1 VQALDDPQLETSVAD
16 LVSLIEQRTDA
27 EIVVVVARRSAEYRD
42 IPWMMATV
50 GSAVLMAFVLF
61 SPLEFH
67 PWLIPLDAGL
77 GFAAFWW
84 IGTRDAIKS
93 WLVTSSRREKAVRD
107 AAAAEFVREAV
118 HGTPNRS
125 GVLIYCSR
133 LEREVVVIADM
144 GVERAVPQAALAV
157 ASRRIPLDS
166 LRGFCAGVEDLGKL
180 LAEHLPHGPQSD
192 GFDLPNRPRIRP

>member
-1 VQALDDPQLETSVAD
+1 MQALDDPQLETSVAD
-16 LVSLIEQRTDA
+16 LVTRIEQRTDA

-42 IPWMMATV
+42 VPWMLATI
-50 GSAVLMAFVLF
+50 GSAALMAFVLF

-84 IGTRDAIKS
+84 LGTRDIVKS
-93 WLVTSSRREKAVRD
+93 WLVTTSRREHAVRT

-118 HGTPNRS
+118 HGTPNRT
-125 GVLIYCSR
+125 GVLVYCSR
-133 LEREVVVIADM
+133 LEGEVVVIADM
-144 GVERAVPQAALAV
+144 GVERSVPQAALAV
-157 ASRRIPLDS
+157 AARRIPLDS
-166 LRGFCAGVEDLGKL
+166 LRGFCAGLDDLGKL
-180 LAEHLPHGPQSD
+180 LTEHLPHGPGSD